1 VPDTNSV
8 SVVNADGSNPQLFL
22 AAPAGQVSWQP
33 APALPNLANIST
45 RLSVGTDD
53 NVLIGGFI
61 ITGTGDKNVIVRAL
75 GPSLAAQNVPG
86 ALADPV
92 LELHDSTGAM
102 IATNDNWKD
111 SQQAE
116 IEATTIPP
124 SDDHESAIVRRLT
137 PGNYTAIV
145 RGKNN
150 GTGVGLVEAYG
161 LDGTA
166 KAVNISTRGFVQTDD
181 NVMIG
186 GFIILNTGVPA
197 NILVRA
203 IGPSLGGG
211 VANAMSDPTLELHDQ
226 NGVLVSS
233 NDDWQDTQK
242 SEIEGTTI
250 PPTDKR
256 ESAILASLGAGNYT
270 AIVRG
275 KDNSTG
281 VALVEAYNIQ

>member
-1 VPDTNSV
+1 
-8 SVVNADGSNPQLFL
+8 
-22 AAPAGQVSWQP
+22 
-33 APALPNLANIST
+33 
-45 RLSVGTDD
+45 
-53 NVLIGGFI
+53 
-61 ITGTGDKNVIVRAL
+61 
-75 GPSLAAQNVPG
+75 
-86 ALADPV
+86 
-92 LELHDSTGAM
+92 
-102 IATNDNWKD
+102 
-111 SQQAE
+111 
-116 IEATTIPP
+116 
-124 SDDHESAIVRRLT
+124 
-137 PGNYTAIV
+137 
-145 RGKNN
+145 
-150 GTGVGLVEAYG
+150 
-161 LDGTA
+161 
-166 KAVNISTRGFVQTDD
+166 
-181 NVMIG
+181 MIG

-203 IGPSLGGG
+203 IGPSLGG

-275 KDNSTG
+275 KNNSTG

>member
-1 VPDTNSV
+1 
-8 SVVNADGSNPQLFL
+8 
-22 AAPAGQVSWQP
+22 
-33 APALPNLANIST
+33 
-45 RLSVGTDD
+45 
-53 NVLIGGFI
+53 
-61 ITGTGDKNVIVRAL
+61 
-75 GPSLAAQNVPG
+75 
-86 ALADPV
+86 
-92 LELHDSTGAM
+92 
-102 IATNDNWKD
+102 
-111 SQQAE
+111 
-116 IEATTIPP
+116 
-124 SDDHESAIVRRLT
+124 
-137 PGNYTAIV
+137 
-145 RGKNN
+145 
-150 GTGVGLVEAYG
+150 

-203 IGPSLGGG
+203 IGPSLGG